1 MYKFKTH
8 IRIIIF
14 FMLLAST
21 SACGQKKTIPK
32 SLIGV
37 KETVAKLDSAV
48 TAMYG
53 WEPRDST
60 YNASVDTLV
69 ADLMNQC
76 EEECPDVKHGKRTV
90 HAIEQD
96 AYDEARVTWAKFK
109 KLCDADE
116 YEKALDVY
124 LGEGDDYIKKN
135 SGDFLVFLKHSTQR
149 FIFFSQVLLPL
160 MREYR
165 GEEYAVNDYI
175 NNLQLEKALSDATI
189 AMSAETTGY
198 IPEAYPYVI
207 KELGSALVSVGKMD
221 EAQDLFD
228 DYINAIYSQTGDAL
242 YANFAGTYYTAHL
255 YLLDDKPDWALGTWD
270 NFKEYLEEY
279 KADYPPEELAICLK
293 KIDEEMSKI
302 TSRVINVE

>member
-1 MYKFKTH
+1 MKHFFF
-8 IRIIIF
+8 ISII
-14 FMLLAST
+14 LTLT
-21 SACGQKKTIPK
+21 ACGQKKTVPE

-69 ADLMNQC
+69 TDIMDQYEGERPGVNLG
-76 EEECPDVKHGKRTV
+76 ERTV

-96 AYDEARVTWAKFK
+96 AYDEARLTWTEFK

-124 LGEGDDYIKKN
+124 LGEGGNPIKKN
-135 SGDFLVFLKHSTQR
+135 SGDFVVFLKHSTQR
-149 FIFFSQVLLPL
+149 FVFYSQVLLPL
-160 MREYR
+160 MQEYK

-175 NNLQLEKALSDATI
+175 NNLQFEKALSDVTI

-221 EAQDLFD
+221 EAQGLFN
-228 DYINAIYSQTGDAL
+228 DYINAIYGQTRDAL
-242 YANFAGTYYTAHL
+242 YANFAGTYYAAHL

-270 NFKEYLEEY
+270 NFKDYLEEN
-279 KADYPPEELAICLK
+279 KADYDPEELGICQK
-293 KIDEEMSKI
+293 RIDEEI
-302 TSRVINVE
+302 SRICEQ

>member
-1 MYKFKTH
+1 MKHFFLIT
-8 IRIIIF
+8 II
-14 FMLLAST
+14 LALA
-21 SACGQKKTIPK
+21 ACGQKKTVPE

-69 ADLMNQC
+69 SNIMDQY
-76 EEECPDVKHGKRTV
+76 EEERPGVKSGERTV

-96 AYDEARVTWAKFK
+96 AYDEARVTWSQFK

-116 YEKALDVY
+116 YEKALNFY
-124 LGEGDDYIKKN
+124 LGEGDDHIKKN
-135 SGDFLVFLKHSTQR
+135 AGGFLVFLKHSTHR

-160 MREYR
+160 MQEYK
-165 GEEYAVNDYI
+165 GEEYAINDYI
-175 NNLQLEKALSDATI
+175 DNLQLEKALEDGSI
-189 AMSAETTGY
+189 AMGAETTGY

-221 EAQDLFD
+221 EAQDLFG
-228 DYINAIYSQTGDAL
+228 DYINAIYGQTGDAL
-242 YANFAGTYYTAHL
+242 YANFAGTYYAAHL
-255 YLLDDKPDWALGTWD
+255 YLQDDNPEGALGTWD
-270 NFKEYLEEY
+270 NFKDYLEEN
-279 KADYPPEELAICLK
+279 KADYDPEELSICLK
-293 KIDEEMSKI
+293 KIDEE
-302 TSRVINVE
+302 TSAISIGIK